1 MIFLKKNINKFYYG
15 WIKQVINITYK
26 TIFDPYPDTET
37 TYDLRKV
44 KTSIFYEYEKNRFI
58 DINTKMKYE
67 SDFTFSE
74 INELIV
80 DRRELQPISLIFD
93 MLNIDINN
101 NIKNEKISEKKLIKI
116 LNHKV
121 KTQD

>member
-1 MIFLKKNINKFYYG
+1 MKKDINKFYYG
-15 WIKQVINITYK
+15 WIKQVINVTHK
-26 TIFDPYPDTET
+26 TVFDPYPDTET